1 MSDIE
6 LKMKKKFSE
15 KFLGKTAIYVYYFQ
29 NRLAVLICYAMT
41 TQQKECTSCGR
52 VKDESDF
59 YKGRSDCIACKT
71 NRHEVRI
78 SKSYASYLRN
88 VCTQSGSAVKAGKR
102 TKALPWEIT
111 PQDLIHLWEKQDGR
125 CAISGV
131 YLTHHKDGSGKKEYN
146 ASIDRINGD
155 KGYTPQNIQ
164 LVCYRINIMKHT
176 LSEDMFYWWVKTI
189 NDFSCD

>member
-1 MSDIE
+1 
-6 LKMKKKFSE
+6 
-15 KFLGKTAIYVYYFQ
+15 
-29 NRLAVLICYAMT
+29 MT
-41 TQQKECTSCGR
+41 TEQKECTSCGR
-52 VKDESDF
+52 VKDESEF

-88 VCTQSGSAVKAGKR
+88 VCTQSGSAVKAGRR

-111 PQDLIHLWEKQDGR
+111 AQDLIYLWEKQAGR

-131 YLTHHKDGSGKKEYN
+131 
-146 ASIDRINGD
+146 
-155 KGYTPQNIQ
+155 YTPQNIQ

-189 NDFSCD
+189 HDFSCD